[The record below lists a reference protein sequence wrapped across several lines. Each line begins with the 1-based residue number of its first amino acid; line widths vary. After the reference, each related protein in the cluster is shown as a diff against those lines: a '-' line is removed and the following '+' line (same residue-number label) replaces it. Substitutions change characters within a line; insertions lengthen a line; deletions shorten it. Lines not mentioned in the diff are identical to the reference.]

1 MATDIIARGMAAN
14 GNLRTNNLQTQLNQ
28 EIDVRTSTDEELN
41 QSVLLGRASNFYNR
55 LINNDISY
63 YSNNHVN
70 ELYSENE
77 ETIPRIV
84 DASHS
89 SEITDNIES
98 SDALYNFTGFI
109 KCKKYLIINVHNAN
123 ERVIVYFYIK
133 TGNTYTLNWDI
144 IKTNTSVG
152 VRNYLGK
159 EASRTI
165 YELPDNCYVKFSKQ
179 VGNPT
184 LYTWDGEDCG
194 INCSAGL
201 DYLTTTGD
209 VSSSTQNNRYT
220 TVVPSNTR
228 LIFTD
233 STLWIFTI
241 MGIKSNGETNIIN
254 TEYGLRSFEFL
265 KNNDYQS
272 YMISLEWKGEGINIY
287 NDLWKHLYVISE
299 SYNHEVLV
307 GDATKT
313 LNNANIINNLEW
325 TPKNNILLRKIDDT
339 NIYYYSGKTYH
350 GIPYS
355 SKWDTP
361 HFVGWHISPHTFV
374 NAVND
379 ENSVIY
385 KETVQSDE
393 HVSAPFYGSVCSS
406 FITMICGFSAPQ
418 TNAGLF
424 YDPDIFI
431 GYDDNAP
438 LGKIWS
444 DGGHCIIPVEKIYGE
459 NVNVIRVAESLKPL
473 TTITTRYSN
482 VSKEKNSFSHYD
494 GVTYFGDTFYTARH
508 KYQTF
513 KLSTLPYADFDET
526 ILTNGSARPYKGD
539 KCVYTSAEETVK
551 VNLHGNGID
560 NIILEKPSGNIVNIA
575 VDVNAETAETTETVD
590 VKSYLDEYGVYKVS
604 TNISDVQ
611 ESFEY
616 VNVQSITVT
625 ITNNNITFDR
635 NDFWYALINVDG
647 HWKLSRSNEIACL
660 ESRTNGD
667 YSNWFRDGMS
677 IKDCLAVFYKGVYGA
692 YTVPVTKT

>member
-14 GNLRTNNLQTQLNQ
+14 GNLRINNLQTQLNQ
-28 EIDVRTSTDEELN
+28 EIDVRTSADEELN

-55 LINNDISY
+55 LINNDVSY

-84 DASHS
+84 DASRS

-98 SDALYNFTGFI
+98 SDVLYNFTGFI

-254 TEYGLRSFEFL
+254 TEYGLRSFEFS

-272 YMISLEWKGEGINIY
+272 YMVSLEWKGEGINIY
-287 NDLWKHLYVISE
+287 NDLWRHLYIISE
-299 SYNHEVLV
+299 SCNHEVLV
-307 GDATKT
+307 GDATKA

-424 YDPDIFI
+424 YDPDVFI

-494 GVTYFGDTFYTARH
+494 GATYFGDTFYTARH

-551 VNLHGNGID
+551 INLHGDGIN

-575 VDVNAETAETTETVD
+575 VDVNAETIETVD

-604 TNISDVQ
+604 TNISDIQ

-616 VNVQSITVT
+616 VNAQSITVT

-677 IKDCLAVFYKGVYGA
+677 IKNCLAVFYKGTYGA
-692 YTVPVTKT
+692 YTVPVTKA